1 MKRLLLIAP
10 PVAAASDSAAATKAG
25 ATFHQIGAQT
35 PAPLSGESDR
45 SKQ

>member
-10 PVAAASDSAAATKAG
+10 PVAAASDSAAATTA
-25 ATFHQIGAQT
+25 ATTFHQIGTQM